1 MNHGSRLCSQHYNIE
16 KENLQY
22 LSMQVSIIATSLHKQ
37 LSYDP
42 QAKLTGA
49 ILSEVTMAL
58 SRVKLLIC
66 WLDLNPFQGRP

>member
-1 MNHGSRLCSQHYNIE
+1 
-16 KENLQY
+16 
-22 LSMQVSIIATSLHKQ
+22 MQVSIISTSLHKQ